1 MLSALG
7 KSICKIFDTVTSVTY
22 NYTTYGLLEG
32 GALAENNESNLVNQ
46 EQTLDVERIKRRLD
60 MLDQRLDNIDS
71 MVTAVAERVMN
82 QPITLNITC
91 PNCGRNIEITIIG
104 SEKPRA

>member
-1 MLSALG
+1 
-7 KSICKIFDTVTSVTY
+7 
-22 NYTTYGLLEG
+22 
-32 GALAENNESNLVNQ
+32 LAENNKSNLVNQ
-46 EQTLDVERIKRRLD
+46 EQTLDIEHVKRRLD

-91 PNCGRNIEITIIG
+91 PNCGRNIEITLIG

>member
-1 MLSALG
+1 MVENDASDLVSQ
-7 KSICKIFDTVTSVTY
+7 
-22 NYTTYGLLEG
+22 EQ
-32 GALAENNESNLVNQ
+32 ALAI
-46 EQTLDVERIKRRLD
+46 ERVKRRLD

-91 PNCGRNIEITIIG
+91 PNCGRNIEITLIG
-104 SEKPRA
+104 SEKPTA

>member
-1 MLSALG
+1 L
-7 KSICKIFDTVTSVTY
+7 V
-22 NYTTYGLLEG
+22 
-32 GALAENNESNLVNQ
+32 ENNKSNLVNE
-46 EQTLDVERIKRRLD
+46 EQTLDAEHVKRRLD

-91 PNCGRNIEITIIG
+91 PNCGRNIEITLIG

>member
-1 MLSALG
+1 M
-7 KSICKIFDTVTSVTY
+7 V
-22 NYTTYGLLEG
+22 
-32 GALAENNESNLVNQ
+32 ENNKSDSVNQ
-46 EQTLDVERIKRRLD
+46 EQTLDIERVKRRLD

-71 MVTAVAERVMN
+71 MVTAVAERIMN

-91 PNCGRNIEITIIG
+91 PYCGKNIEITIIG

>member
-1 MLSALG
+1 
-7 KSICKIFDTVTSVTY
+7 V
-22 NYTTYGLLEG
+22 
-32 GALAENNESNLVNQ
+32 ENNKSNLVNQ
-46 EQTLDVERIKRRLD
+46 EQALDIERVKRRLD

-91 PNCGRNIEITIIG
+91 PSCGKNIEITLIG
-104 SEKPRA
+104 SEKPTV